1 MDAKTIIVDEM
12 SMVDIF
18 LMRAL
23 LRAVRAGTRLVLVG
37 DKDQLPSVGAGNV
50 LGDLID
56 SGVLPV
62 VRLTEVFRQAEASA
76 IVVNAHRINRGEM
89 PIVNRKGTDFFLER
103 MQTAEQAAQSTLNL
117 VKTRL
122 PGYFGLDVL
131 HGIQVMTPMK
141 KGAAAYAYE
150 PPVRQLIRG
159 FKFHGVYRM
168 EDWMAD
174 EMLRACKAA
183 GFPRCDFVQP
193 VPMHWI
199 RRNERGIDHA
209 ARLAKAFAAR
219 ADMPYR
225 NVLRRARLTRQQAKQ
240 SGAARRQALA
250 DAIRA
255 KENLH
260 GETVLLIDDVRT
272 TGTTVSQCRK
282 ALAEAGAGRV
292 YVLTLART
300 ERKERAATDEDR
312 G

>member
-1 MDAKTIIVDEM
+1 
-12 SMVDIF
+12 
-18 LMRAL
+18 
-23 LRAVRAGTRLVLVG
+23 
-37 DKDQLPSVGAGNV
+37 
-50 LGDLID
+50 
-56 SGVLPV
+56 
-62 VRLTEVFRQAEASA
+62 
-76 IVVNAHRINRGEM
+76 
-89 PIVNRKGTDFFLER
+89 
-103 MQTAEQAAQSTLNL
+103 
-117 VKTRL
+117 
-122 PGYFGLDVL
+122 
-131 HGIQVMTPMK
+131 
-141 KGAAAYAYE
+141 
-150 PPVRQLIRG
+150 
-159 FKFHGVYRM
+159 
-168 EDWMAD
+168 
-174 EMLRACKAA
+174 
-183 GFPRCDFVQP
+183 
-193 VPMHWI
+193 MHWI

-255 KENLH
+255 KENLD

-300 ERKERAATDEDR
+300 ERKERAATDGDR

>member
-1 MDAKTIIVDEM
+1 
-12 SMVDIF
+12 
-18 LMRAL
+18 
-23 LRAVRAGTRLVLVG
+23 
-37 DKDQLPSVGAGNV
+37 
-50 LGDLID
+50 
-56 SGVLPV
+56 
-62 VRLTEVFRQAEASA
+62 
-76 IVVNAHRINRGEM
+76 
-89 PIVNRKGTDFFLER
+89 
-103 MQTAEQAAQSTLNL
+103 
-117 VKTRL
+117 
-122 PGYFGLDVL
+122 
-131 HGIQVMTPMK
+131 
-141 KGAAAYAYE
+141 
-150 PPVRQLIRG
+150 
-159 FKFHGVYRM
+159 
-168 EDWMAD
+168 MAD

-272 TGTTVSQCRK
+272 TGTTVSQCRR

-300 ERKERAATDEDR
+300 ERKERAATDGDR